1 MSMINHKKV
10 LIFTLIL
17 VLLLSVSACD
27 ATGGGTG
34 GNGEEQQQLP
44 VQVPEDGQ
52 QPQEPEPTQPPPEP
66 EPTQP
71 PPEPTQAPPQQQ
83 LPEQEPPQSEPTQ
96 APDSGSSDDLIKALL
111 IILVVVIVLGAFIWI
126 ISLFT
131 GSRDKKAD
139 PVPAPVPVQEQ
150 QPSEPVTENTL
161 LKNASPEV
169 TNMYNR
175 FVDLVKAIGPV
186 SILPTQTRIDF
197 QARTIFASVYFK
209 LESLEIQMVL
219 PTIVQ
224 DARIIRVDTIGT
236 DKYAHNIMINSLDD
250 YDARFNAWLQEAYDL
265 GSRTM

>member
-1 MSMINHKKV
+1 MSMKNYKKV
-10 LIFTLIL
+10 LIFTLIS
-17 VLLLSVSACD
+17 VLLLSLTACD
-27 ATGGGTG
+27 TVGGGTG
-34 GNGEEQQQLP
+34 GNGEDQQQLP

-52 QPQEPEPTQPPPEP
+52 EPQEPAPTQPPPEP

-83 LPEQEPPQSEPTQ
+83 PPQLEPTQ
-96 APDSGSSDDLIKALL
+96 APDTGSSEDFIRALL
-111 IILVVVIVLGAFIWI
+111 IILVLVIVLGAFIWI

-131 GSRDKKAD
+131 GSRDKKAE
-139 PVPAPVPVQEQ
+139 PAPAPIPVAEQ

-186 SILPTQTRIDF
+186 SILPTQTRIDY

-236 DKYAHNIMINSLDD
+236 DKYAHNIMIDSLDD
-250 YDARFNAWLQEAYDL
+250 YDARFNSWLQEAYDL

>member
-1 MSMINHKKV
+1 MITMKNYKKV
-10 LIFTLIL
+10 LIFTLIS
-17 VLLLSVSACD
+17 VLLLSATACD
-27 ATGGGTG
+27 TNGGGNG
-34 GNGEEQQQLP
+34 GNGEDQQQLP

-71 PPEPTQAPPQQQ
+71 PPEPEPTQAPPQQ
-83 LPEQEPPQSEPTQ
+83 PPQPEPTQ
-96 APDSGSSDDLIKALL
+96 PPDSGNSDDIIRALL

-131 GSRDKKAD
+131 GSRAKKAE
-139 PVPAPVPVQEQ
+139 PTPAPIPVQVQ

-265 GSRTM
+265 GSRTV

>member
-1 MSMINHKKV
+1 MSMKNYKKL
-10 LIFTLIL
+10 LIFTLIS
-17 VLLLSVSACD
+17 VLLLSATAC
-27 ATGGGTG
+27 GGGTG
-34 GNGEEQQQLP
+34 GNGEGQQQPP
-44 VQVPEDGQ
+44 VQLPEDGQ

-71 PPEPTQAPPQQQ
+71 PPEPEPTQAPPQQ
-83 LPEQEPPQSEPTQ
+83 PPQPEPTQ
-96 APDSGSSDDLIKALL
+96 PPDSGNSDDIIRALL

-131 GSRDKKAD
+131 GSRAKKAE
-139 PVPAPVPVQEQ
+139 PTPAPIPVQEQ

-169 TNMYNR
+169 KNMYNR

>member
-1 MSMINHKKV
+1 M
-10 LIFTLIL
+10 
-17 VLLLSVSACD
+17 LLLSATACESSGD
-27 ATGGGTG
+27 VGSIVGGSTG
-34 GNGEEQQQLP
+34 EDQQQLP
-44 VQVPEDGQ
+44 AQDPIDDQE
-52 QPQEPEPTQPPPEP
+52 PQEPAPTQPPPEP
-66 EPTQP
+66 EPTQA
-71 PPEPTQAPPQQQ
+71 PPEQQPPQ
-83 LPEQEPPQSEPTQ
+83 QEPPQPESTQ
-96 APDSGSSDDLIKALL
+96 APDTGSSDDLIRALL

-131 GSRDKKAD
+131 GSRGTKSK
-139 PVPAPVPVQEQ
+139 PAPAPIPSQEQ
-150 QPSEPVTENTL
+150 PPSAPVTENTL

-186 SILPTQTRIDF
+186 SILPTQSRIDF

-209 LESLEIQMVL
+209 LESLEIQLVL

-236 DKYAHNIMINSLDD
+236 DKYAHNIMIDSLDD
-250 YDARFNAWLQEAYDL
+250 YDARFNIWLQEAYDL

>member
-1 MSMINHKKV
+1 
-10 LIFTLIL
+10 
-17 VLLLSVSACD
+17 
-27 ATGGGTG
+27 
-34 GNGEEQQQLP
+34 
-44 VQVPEDGQ
+44 
-52 QPQEPEPTQPPPEP
+52 
-66 EPTQP
+66 
-71 PPEPTQAPPQQQ
+71 
-83 LPEQEPPQSEPTQ
+83 
-96 APDSGSSDDLIKALL
+96 
-111 IILVVVIVLGAFIWI
+111 VVVIVLGAFIWI

-139 PVPAPVPVQEQ
+139 PVPAPIPVQEQ

-224 DARIIRVDTIGT
+224 DARIIHPSR
-236 DKYAHNIMINSLDD
+236 HNWN
-250 YDARFNAWLQEAYDL
+250 R
-265 GSRTM
+265 

>member
-1 MSMINHKKV
+1 M
-10 LIFTLIL
+10 
-17 VLLLSVSACD
+17 LSATACESSGD
-27 ATGGGTG
+27 VGSIVGGSTG
-34 GNGEEQQQLP
+34 EDQQQLP
-44 VQVPEDGQ
+44 AQDPIDDQE
-52 QPQEPEPTQPPPEP
+52 PQEPAPTQPPPEP
-66 EPTQP
+66 EPTQA
-71 PPEPTQAPPQQQ
+71 PPEQQPPQ
-83 LPEQEPPQSEPTQ
+83 QEPPQPESTQ
-96 APDSGSSDDLIKALL
+96 APDTGSSDDLIRALL

-131 GSRDKKAD
+131 GSRGTKSEAA
-139 PVPAPVPVQEQ
+139 PAPIPVQEQ
-150 QPSEPVTENTL
+150 PPSAPVTENTL

-209 LESLEIQMVL
+209 LESLEIQLVL

-224 DARIIRVDTIGT
+224 DARIIRVDTIGN

-250 YDARFNAWLQEAYDL
+250 YDARFNIWLQEAYDL

>member
-1 MSMINHKKV
+1 MTKKNYKKV
-10 LIFTLIL
+10 LIFTLITL
-17 VLLLSVSACD
+17 LLLSATACE
-27 ATGGGTG
+27 TIGGGTG
-34 GNGEEQQQLP
+34 GNGEDQQQLP

-71 PPEPTQAPPQQQ
+71 PPEPEPTQAPPQQ
-83 LPEQEPPQSEPTQ
+83 PPQAEPTQ
-96 APDSGSSDDLIKALL
+96 PPDSGNSDDIIRALL
-111 IILVVVIVLGAFIWI
+111 IVLVVVIVLGAFIWI

-131 GSRDKKAD
+131 GSRDKKAE
-139 PVPAPVPVQEQ
+139 PTPAPIPVQEQ

>member
-1 MSMINHKKV
+1 VISMKNYKKV

-17 VLLLSVSACD
+17 VLLLSVSACE
-27 ATGGGTG
+27 AIGGGTG
-34 GNGEEQQQLP
+34 GNGEGQQQPP
-44 VQVPEDGQ
+44 VQLPEDGQ
-52 QPQEPEPTQPPPEP
+52 DSQEPEPTQPPPEP

-71 PPEPTQAPPQQQ
+71 PPEPTQQPPPQ
-83 LPEQEPPQSEPTQ
+83 PEPTQ
-96 APDSGSSDDLIKALL
+96 PPDSGNSDDIIRALL

-139 PVPAPVPVQEQ
+139 PVPAPIPVQEQ

-169 TNMYNR
+169 TNLYNR

-219 PTIVQ
+219 PTIEQ

>member
-1 MSMINHKKV
+1 MINHKKV
-10 LIFTLIL
+10 LIFTLIS
-17 VLLLSVSACD
+17 VLLLSATACESSGD
-27 ATGGGTG
+27 VGSIVGGSTG
-34 GNGEEQQQLP
+34 EDQQQLP
-44 VQVPEDGQ
+44 AQDPIDDQE
-52 QPQEPEPTQPPPEP
+52 PQEPAPTQPHPE
-66 EPTQP
+66 
-71 PPEPTQAPPQQQ
+71 PEPTQAPPEQQPPQ
-83 LPEQEPPQSEPTQ
+83 QEPPQPESTQ
-96 APDSGSSDDLIKALL
+96 APDTGSSDDLIRALL

-131 GSRDKKAD
+131 GSRNKKAE
-139 PVPAPVPVQEQ
+139 PAPAPIPVQEQ
-150 QPSEPVTENTL
+150 PPSAPVTENTL

-186 SILPTQTRIDF
+186 SILPTQSRIDF

-209 LESLEIQMVL
+209 LESLEIQLVL

-236 DKYAHNIMINSLDD
+236 DMYAHNIMINSLDD
-250 YDARFNAWLQEAYDL
+250 YNARFNIWLQEAYDL

>member
-1 MSMINHKKV
+1 MKNSKKV
-10 LIFTLIL
+10 LIFTLIS
-17 VLLLSVSACD
+17 VLLLSVTACG
-27 ATGGGTG
+27 AIEGGTG
-34 GNGEEQQQLP
+34 ENGEEQQQPPVQLP
-44 VQVPEDGQ
+44 VEDQ
-52 QPQEPEPTQPPPEP
+52 EPQEPAPTQPPPEP
-66 EPTQP
+66 EPTQ
-71 PPEPTQAPPQQQ
+71 APPQQQ
-83 LPEQEPPQSEPTQ
+83 PTQQEPLQPETTQ
-96 APDSGSSDDLIKALL
+96 APDSGSSEDLIRALL

-131 GSRDKKAD
+131 GSRDKKAE
-139 PVPAPVPVQEQ
+139 PAPAPVPVQEQ

-224 DARIIRVDTIGT
+224 DARIIRVDTISS
-236 DKYAHNIMINSLDD
+236 DKYAHNIMIKSLDD
-250 YDARFNAWLQEAYDL
+250 YDAQFNAWLQEAYDL

>member
-1 MSMINHKKV
+1 MTKKNYKKV

-17 VLLLSVSACD
+17 VLMLSVSACD
-27 ATGGGTG
+27 AIGGGTG
-34 GNGEEQQQLP
+34 GNGEDQQQLP
-44 VQVPEDGQ
+44 VQLPEDGQ
-52 QPQEPEPTQPPPEP
+52 DSQEPEPTQPPPEP

-71 PPEPTQAPPQQQ
+71 PPEPEPTQAPPQQ
-83 LPEQEPPQSEPTQ
+83 PPQPEPTQ
-96 APDSGSSDDLIKALL
+96 PPDSGNSDDIIRALL

-126 ISLFT
+126 IS
-131 GSRDKKAD
+131 
-139 PVPAPVPVQEQ
+139 
-150 QPSEPVTENTL
+150 
-161 LKNASPEV
+161 
-169 TNMYNR
+169 NR

-186 SILPTQTRIDF
+186 SILPTQSRIDF

>member
-1 MSMINHKKV
+1 GEG
-10 LIFTLIL
+10 
-17 VLLLSVSACD
+17 A
-27 ATGGGTG
+27 G
-34 GNGEEQQQLP
+34 GNGEDQSQLP
-44 VQVPEDGQ
+44 VEVPVDEQ
-52 QPQEPEPTQPPPEP
+52 EPQEPEPTKPPLEP
-66 EPTQP
+66 EPTQVP
-71 PPEPTQAPPQQQ
+71 PQQQPPQPEPTQAPDTGG
-83 LPEQEPPQSEPTQ
+83 SE
-96 APDSGSSDDLIKALL
+96 DFIKALL
-111 IILVVVIVLGAFIWI
+111 IILVLVIVLGAFIWI

-131 GSRDKKAD
+131 GSSGTKSETA
-139 PVPAPVPVQEQ
+139 PAPIPVQEHP
-150 QPSEPVTENTL
+150 PSAPVTENTL

-186 SILPTQTRIDF
+186 SILPTQSRIDF

-209 LESLEIQMVL
+209 LESLEIQLVL

-250 YDARFNAWLQEAYDL
+250 YDARFNIWLQEAYDL

>member
-1 MSMINHKKV
+1 MSMINKKKV
-10 LIFTLIL
+10 LFFTLIL
-17 VLLLSVSACD
+17 VLLLSVTACD
-27 ATGGGTG
+27 TNGGGNG
-34 GNGEEQQQLP
+34 GNGEDQQQLP

-71 PPEPTQAPPQQQ
+71 PPEPEPTQAPPQQ
-83 LPEQEPPQSEPTQ
+83 PPQPEPTQ
-96 APDSGSSDDLIKALL
+96 PPDSGNSDDIIRALL

-131 GSRDKKAD
+131 GSRAKKAE
-139 PVPAPVPVQEQ
+139 PTPAPIPVQVQ

-265 GSRTM
+265 GSRTV

>member
-1 MSMINHKKV
+1 MKNYKKV
-10 LIFTLIL
+10 LILTLIS
-17 VLLLSVSACD
+17 VLLLSITACD
-27 ATGGGTG
+27 TIGGGTG
-34 GNGEEQQQLP
+34 GNGEDQQQLP

-52 QPQEPEPTQPPPEP
+52 QPQEPAPTQPPPEP

-83 LPEQEPPQSEPTQ
+83 PPQQEPPQPEPTQ
-96 APDSGSSDDLIKALL
+96 APDSGSSEDFIKALL
-111 IILVVVIVLGAFIWI
+111 IILVLVIVLGAFIWI

-131 GSRDKKAD
+131 GSRDKKAE
-139 PVPAPVPVQEQ
+139 PAPAPIPVQEQ

>member
-1 MSMINHKKV
+1 MSMIKHKKV
-10 LIFTLIL
+10 LLFTLIL
-17 VLLLSVSACD
+17 VLLAAMACESSGD
-27 ATGGGTG
+27 GGSTVGGGTG
-34 GNGEEQQQLP
+34 GNGEDQQQLP
-44 VQVPEDGQ
+44 VQLPEDGQ
-52 QPQEPEPTQPPPEP
+52 EPQEPAPTQPPPEP
-66 EPTQP
+66 EPTQA
-71 PPEPTQAPPQQQ
+71 PPEQQPPQ
-83 LPEQEPPQSEPTQ
+83 QEPPQSEPTQ
-96 APDSGSSDDLIKALL
+96 APDTGSSEDLIKALL
-111 IILVVVIVLGAFIWI
+111 IILVLVIVLGAFIWI

-131 GSRDKKAD
+131 GSRGKKAE
-139 PVPAPVPVQEQ
+139 PAPPPAQEQ

-169 TNMYNR
+169 TNLYNR

-236 DKYAHNIMINSLDD
+236 DKYAHNIMIDSLDD
-250 YDARFNAWLQEAYDL
+250 YDARFNTWLQEAYDL

>member
-1 MSMINHKKV
+1 MSMIKERKV
-10 LIFTLIL
+10 LIFTL
-17 VLLLSVSACD
+17 VFMLLLAVTACELSGD
-27 ATGGGTG
+27 TSNTAGGGTG
-34 GNGEEQQQLP
+34 GNGEELP
-44 VQVPEDGQ
+44 VQVPADDQE
-52 QPQEPEPTQPPPEP
+52 PQEPEPTKPPQE
-66 EPTQP
+66 
-71 PPEPTQAPPQQQ
+71 PEPTQAPPQQKPSQ
-83 LPEQEPPQSEPTQ
+83 QEPPQPEPTQ
-96 APDSGSSDDLIKALL
+96 APDTGNSEDIIKALL
-111 IILVVVIVLGAFIWI
+111 IILVLVIVLGAFIWI

-139 PVPAPVPVQEQ
+139 AAPVPIPVQEQ
-150 QPSEPVTENTL
+150 QTSEPVTENTL
-161 LKNASPEV
+161 LKNANPKV

-236 DKYAHNIMINSLDD
+236 NKYAHNIMIDSLDD
-250 YDARFNAWLQEAYDL
+250 YDARFNAWLQEAYEL
-265 GSRTM
+265 GSRIM

>member
-1 MSMINHKKV
+1 MSMKNYKKV
-10 LIFTLIL
+10 IIFILIS
-17 VLLLSVSACD
+17 VLLLSVTACD
-27 ATGGGTG
+27 TTGGGTG
-34 GNGEEQQQLP
+34 GNGEDQQQLP
-44 VQVPEDGQ
+44 VQFPEDDQ
-52 QPQEPEPTQPPPEP
+52 EPQEPEPTQPPPEP

-71 PPEPTQAPPQQQ
+71 PPEPTQAPTQQ
-83 LPEQEPPQSEPTQ
+83 PPPQPEPTQ
-96 APDSGSSDDLIKALL
+96 PPDSGSSDDIIKALL

-131 GSRDKKAD
+131 GSRNKKAE
-139 PVPAPVPVQEQ
+139 PAPAPIPIQEQ

-169 TNMYNR
+169 KNMYNR

-250 YDARFNAWLQEAYDL
+250 YDARFNIWLQEAYDL

>member
-1 MSMINHKKV
+1 MTMKNYKKV
-10 LIFTLIL
+10 LIFTLIT
-17 VLLLSVSACD
+17 VLLLSATACD
-27 ATGGGTG
+27 TIGGGTG
-34 GNGEEQQQLP
+34 GNGEGQQQPP
-44 VQVPEDGQ
+44 VQLPEDGQ
-52 QPQEPEPTQPPPEP
+52 DSQEPEPTQPPPEP

-71 PPEPTQAPPQQQ
+71 PPEPEPTQVPPQQ
-83 LPEQEPPQSEPTQ
+83 PPQPEPTQ
-96 APDSGSSDDLIKALL
+96 PPDSGNSDDIIRALL

-131 GSRDKKAD
+131 GSRDKKAE
-139 PVPAPVPVQEQ
+139 PAPAPIPVQEQ

-186 SILPTQTRIDF
+186 SILPTQTRIDY

>member
-1 MSMINHKKV
+1 MINHKKV
-10 LIFTLIL
+10 LIFTLIS
-17 VLLLSVSACD
+17 VLLLSATACESSGD
-27 ATGGGTG
+27 VGSIVGGSTG
-34 GNGEEQQQLP
+34 EDQQQLP
-44 VQVPEDGQ
+44 AQDPIDDQE
-52 QPQEPEPTQPPPEP
+52 PQEPAPTQPHPE
-66 EPTQP
+66 
-71 PPEPTQAPPQQQ
+71 PEPTQAPPEQQPPQ
-83 LPEQEPPQSEPTQ
+83 QEPPQPESTQ
-96 APDSGSSDDLIKALL
+96 APDTGSSDDLIRALL

-131 GSRDKKAD
+131 CSRGTKSG
-139 PVPAPVPVQEQ
+139 PAPAPIPVQEQ
-150 QPSEPVTENTL
+150 PPSAPVTENTL

-186 SILPTQTRIDF
+186 SILPTQSRIDF

-209 LESLEIQMVL
+209 LESLEIQLVL

-236 DKYAHNIMINSLDD
+236 DMYAHNIMINSLDD
-250 YDARFNAWLQEAYDL
+250 YDARFNIWLQEAYDL